1 MRLLILGGTI
11 FLGRHAAQ
19 IATERGHQIT
29 LLFRGLHNPD
39 LFPRLDK
46 RFADRADPAALDAAL
61 GEDTWDAV
69 LDMCGYGP
77 RVVGLSAS
85 RLKGRAGSYG
95 FVSSV
100 SVYAEPIA
108 PGADE
113 TAPLVSPLADPAD
126 ETITGETYGPL
137 KAASEAAARDGFG
150 GQAVVVRPGL
160 IVGPHDPSDRFT
172 YWPDRVARGGGVLA
186 PGDGRTPVQII
197 DARDLAGWLLDL
209 VEAGKTDGVYNT
221 VGPNYR
227 LTMQTLLETCQAVAG
242 SPSRLVWAN
251 EAFLDTQGVAAWSD
265 MPVWVPESSSPGFGS
280 VSAARAIADGLHFRP
295 VAETVR
301 DTLAWSRTRPEG
313 HKWRAGLTEE
323 REAAV
328 LGALGETPF

>member
-19 IATERGHQIT
+19 IAAERGHQVT

-39 LFPRLDK
+39 LFPDLDK
-46 RFADRADPAALDAAL
+46 RFADRTDPAALDAAL
-61 GEDTWDAV
+61 GNSTWDAV
-69 LDMCGYGP
+69 LDMCGYAP

-85 RLKGRAGSYG
+85 RLKGRAGSYA
-95 FVSSV
+95 FVSSI

-113 TAPLVSPLADPAD
+113 TAPLAAPLADPAD

-137 KAASEAAARDGFG
+137 KAACENAARDAFG
-150 GQAVVVRPGL
+150 GPTLLIRPGL

-172 YWPDRVARGGGVLA
+172 YWPDRVARGGDILA

-197 DARDLAGWLLDL
+197 DVRDLAGWLLDL
-209 VEAGKTDGVYNT
+209 LEAGKTDGIYNT
-221 VGPNYR
+221 VGPDYR
-227 LTMQTLLETCQAVAG
+227 LTMQALLETCQTVAG
-242 SPSRLVWAN
+242 SPSRLVWAD
-251 EAFLDTQGVAAWSD
+251 EAFLDAHDVAAWSD
-265 MPVWVPESSSPGFGS
+265 MPVWVPLSASPGFGS
-280 VSAARAIADGLHFRP
+280 VSAARAIADGLRFRP
-295 VAETVR
+295 LDATVR
-301 DTLAWSRTRPEG
+301 DTLAWSRTRPAG
-313 HKWRAGLTEE
+313 HPWRAGLTGE

-328 LGALGETPF
+328 LAARR